1 MSSSTLTIP
10 SGYQHTSAEAR
21 PHLHTTRRSKK
32 GVWTGRI
39 ISALPVLFLIFDSVI
54 KLVVIDPVVTAFG
67 QLGWPV
73 SVAVGVGTL
82 ELFCL
87 AVYLIPRTSIFGAV
101 LLTGFLG
108 GAVATHLRIGDPL
121 LSHTLFPVYVGALL
135 WVGLYLRDGRVR
147 ALFATRR

>member
-10 SGYQHTSAEAR
+10 GGYPQPVAAASPLT
-21 PHLHTTRRSKK
+21 HTTRKSTK

-39 ISALPVLFLIFDSVI
+39 ISALPVLFLVFDSVI
-54 KLVVIDPVVTAFG
+54 KLVVIDPVVSSFA

-73 SVAVGVGTL
+73 SVAIGIGTL
-82 ELFCL
+82 EIVCL
-87 AVYLIPRTSIFGAV
+87 AAYLIPRTSIFGAV

-121 LSHTLFPVYVGALL
+121 LSHTLFPVYVGTLL
-135 WVGLYLRDGRVR
+135 WLGLYLRDGRVR
-147 ALFATRR
+147 ALLAARR